1 MTEVIKHTD
10 FDVSKITGT
19 KPSARG
25 GKKDKLTAYLLYD
38 NSPFLLKL
46 PALKAPFGVTS
57 YNNNGTSSNNYSL
70 NLSAKAMLSKDV
82 DKQEE
87 LNQQVEDIYNQL
99 EQLDKFMI
107 SYGLEYS
114 KSIFGKEY
122 EVGKHDAVVEAL
134 FTSTVK
140 SSEDKDGNPYPRRM
154 NTKIRSQYEQPDKP
168 NVKVYKGSRED
179 LNDDDFTF
187 DSFEDLVQKGTFV
200 EAVIQPGLWFISGKF
215 GVTWRIIQM
224 KVHEMKPIGP
234 PTESVFSDDEDDDNN
249 NTTDDK
255 EEKNDAK
262 SEESENE
269 EAEDSDDD
277 DDEEDDES
285 DEEEE
290 VNEV

>member
-19 KPSARG
+19 KPTARG

-57 YNNNGTSSNNYSL
+57 YNNNGVSSNNYSL
-70 NLSAKAMLSKDV
+70 NLSAKSLLNKDV

-87 LNQQVEDIYNQL
+87 LNKCVVDIYDQL

-122 EVGKHDAVVEAL
+122 EAGKHDAVVEAL

-140 SSEDKDGNPYPRRM
+140 SSDDKDGNPYPRRI

-187 DSFEDLVQKGTFV
+187 DSFEDLIQKGSFV
-200 EAVIQPGLWFISGKF
+200 EGVIQPGLWFMMMMMMMIPPPVQRMMSMEKRTMQK
-215 GVTWRIIQM
+215 VKSQM
-224 KVHEMKPIGP
+224 MLKIRMRMKNPAMRMR
-234 PTESVFSDDEDDDNN
+234 TRTRV
-249 NTTDDK
+249 
-255 EEKNDAK
+255 EKK
-262 SEESENE
+262 
-269 EAEDSDDD
+269 
-277 DDEEDDES
+277 
-285 DEEEE
+285 
-290 VNEV
+290 

>member
-19 KPSARG
+19 KPTARG

-70 NLSAKAMLSKDV
+70 NLSAKAMLNKDV
-82 DKQEE
+82 EKQEE
-87 LNQQVEDIYNQL
+87 SNQCVENVYDQL

-114 KSIFGKEY
+114 KSIFGKQY
-122 EVGKHDAVVEAL
+122 DSGKHDAVVEAL

-140 SSEDKDGNPYPRRM
+140 TSEDKDGNPYPRRM
-154 NTKIRSQYEQPDKP
+154 NTKIRSQYENPEKP

-179 LNDDDFTF
+179 INDDDFTF
-187 DSFEDLVQKGTFV
+187 ESFEDLIPKGTFV

-215 GVTWRIIQM
+215 GVTWRVIQM

-234 PTESVFSDDEDDDNN
+234 PTESVFSDDEDDD
-249 NTTDDK
+249 
-255 EEKNDAK
+255 EKSN
-262 SEESENE
+262 SNSSENV
-269 EAEDSDDD
+269 EAEDSDEEEEEEEEE
-277 DDEEDDES
+277 DEEES
-285 DEEEE
+285 EEGEE

>member
-19 KPSARG
+19 KPTARG

-70 NLSAKAMLSKDV
+70 NLSAKAMLNKDV
-82 DKQEE
+82 EKQEE
-87 LNQQVEDIYNQL
+87 LNQCVENVYDQL

-114 KSIFGKEY
+114 KSIFGKQY
-122 EVGKHDAVVEAL
+122 DSGKHDAVVEAL

-140 SSEDKDGNPYPRRM
+140 TSEDKEGNPYPRRI
-154 NTKIRSQYEQPDKP
+154 NTKIRSQYEQPEKP

-179 LNDDDFTF
+179 INDEDFTF
-187 DSFEDLVQKGTFV
+187 DSFDELIQKGSFV
-200 EAVIQPGLWFISGKF
+200 EAVIQPSLWFISGKY
-215 GVTWRIIQM
+215 GVTWRVIQM

-234 PTESVFSDDEDDDNN
+234 PTESVFSDDEDDD
-249 NTTDDK
+249 
-255 EEKNDAK
+255 EKSN
-262 SEESENE
+262 SNSSENV
-269 EAEDSDDD
+269 EAEDSDEEEEEEEEE
-277 DDEEDDES
+277 DEEES
-285 DEEEE
+285 EEGEE